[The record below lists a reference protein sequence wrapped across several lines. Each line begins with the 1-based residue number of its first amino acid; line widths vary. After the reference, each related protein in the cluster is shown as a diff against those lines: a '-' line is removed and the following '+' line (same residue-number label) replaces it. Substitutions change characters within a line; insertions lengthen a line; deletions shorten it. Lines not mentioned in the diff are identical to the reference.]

1 MKRNTLKGLFLVA
14 SASSLLGSCDL
25 MKDVKYTVTPNPL
38 EMHADSVKINV
49 SVELPAKGIKK
60 KASAE
65 ITPMLGSTALKTIT
79 VQGEKV
85 TGNGNVIQ
93 YKPGGKI
100 SYSDVV
106 AYKPDMENADLTVS
120 GVIKKGTK
128 EKDKIP
134 TTKIADATVITP
146 LLVQKDFKCIT
157 EGDNFQRVTEKT
169 FKAQINFD
177 KSKSDLRKNEMK
189 DKDIFEFQNWLA
201 AAETNPK
208 INIKTINVVG
218 YASPEGE
225 QGKNESLSMD
235 RATTGK
241 KATVDLAKKFKNTK
255 AQDSTIYSLSG
266 RGEDYD
272 GFKVELEKSMMA
284 QDEKQLVI
292 RVLEMYKDPVQRE
305 NEMRNMAK
313 TFVYLDKN
321 VFPLLRRSEIIVT
334 YDLTGYTD
342 EELVAISKTNPDKLT
357 AEEIMFTATL
367 TDDVS
372 EKLRLYNEGCLLYP
386 TDIRFHNNA
395 GAMLFLQSNWADA
408 GFKFEAANSLQDN
421 AISKN
426 NLGAIAGMKG
436 EWAKAKKLFNEA
448 KGAGSEVNY
457 NLGYWSIKEGKYA
470 DAIAKYGSENCFNKA
485 LAQLLNLTPDA
496 AVKTIDASKDKETG
510 MGYYLKAIAAARMDK
525 VDLVISNLKS
535 AFAKDASLKAKAG
548 KDREFLKF
556 KDNPNFTGSVQ

>member
-1 MKRNTLKGLFLVA
+1 MKKNTLIGFFLVA
-14 SASSLLGSCDL
+14 SASALLGSCDL

-38 EMHADSVKINV
+38 EMHGDSVRIAV
-49 SVELPAKGIKK
+49 SVELPEKGIKK

-65 ITPMLGSTALKTIT
+65 ITPMLGSTALKMVI

-85 TGNGNVIQ
+85 TGNGKVIQ
-93 YKPGGKI
+93 YKAGGKI

-128 EKDKIP
+128 EKDQIP
-134 TTKIADATVITP
+134 VTKIADATIITP
-146 LLVQKDFKCIT
+146 LLVQKEFKCII

-169 FKAQINFD
+169 FKTQITFD
-177 KSKSDLRKNEMK
+177 KGDEKLRKNELK
-189 DKDIFEFQNWLA
+189 SKDIFEFQNWLA

-208 INIKTINVVG
+208 INIKTINIVG

-225 QGKNESLSMD
+225 QGKNESLSYD
-235 RATTGK
+235 RATTAK
-241 KATVDLAKKFKNTK
+241 TAAIELAKKFKNTK
-255 AQDSTIYSLSG
+255 AQTEIYSLSG
-266 RGEDYD
+266 KGEDYE
-272 GFKVELEKSMMA
+272 GFKAELEKSMMA

-305 NEMRNMAK
+305 TEMRNMAK

-321 VFPLLRRSEIIVT
+321 IFPMLRRSEIVVT

-342 EELVAISKTNPDKLT
+342 EELVAISKDNPTKLT
-357 AEEIMFTATL
+357 AEELMFAATL
-367 TDDVS
+367 TEDVA
-372 EKLRLYNEGCLLYP
+372 EKLRIYNEGCLAFP
-386 TDIRFHNNA
+386 NDVRFYNNA
-395 GAMLFLQSNWADA
+395 GSMLFKQNNLVDA
-408 GFKFEAANSLQDN
+408 GFKFEAAYSIQDN

-426 NLGAIAGMKG
+426 NLGAVAGAKG
-436 EWAKAKKLFNEA
+436 DLSKAKKIFGEV

-457 NLGYWSIKEGKYA
+457 NLAYWSIKEGKYA
-470 DAIAKYGSENCFNKA
+470 DAISKYGSENCFNKA
-485 LAQLLNLTPDA
+485 LAQLLNKAPDA
-496 AVKTIDASKDKETG
+496 AVKTIDASTSKDTG
-510 MGYYLKAIAAARMDK
+510 LGFYLKAISAARMDK

-535 AFAKDASLKAKAG
+535 AFAKDASLKAKAA

-556 KDNPNFTGSVQ
+556 KENANFSAVVQ